1 MKNCLIIFIC
11 LIASTNILA
20 QYNGFEYSIS
30 SRDYKTLLIS
40 ESEVAFGVT
49 QFELNNMWIYFDDTD
64 RFDTKYDIVDTSFF
78 KDSIEYKRLLTTTR
92 HYKDTSL
99 IRLREDGYYVRRK
112 KTPYPQPNNEQI
124 YFKKNA
130 VEGDLWRQPL
140 PGAPTIKI
148 IYEITSTFPWIV
160 FGLYDTVK
168 VIKIQDSLG
177 LWEATELW
185 SEKFGRLETQL
196 YMSVFYLRGCIVN
209 GVVYGD
215 TAMSIEETRDD
226 LIDNKDFQLLQN
238 YPNPFNPKTLIN
250 YKLRERSYVIL
261 KVYNVRGEEITTL
274 VKDEQLPGEY
284 KIGFDADQYKLT
296 SGVYFYKLTIGG
308 KSEVK
313 KMILLR

>member
-11 LIASTNILA
+11 LIASINILA
-20 QYNGFEYSIS
+20 QHDGFKPGTSTNKFM
-30 SRDYKTLLIS
+30 KTLEAELV
-40 ESEVAFGVT
+40 EGVL
-49 QFELNNMWIYFDDTD
+49 QFELNNMWIYFDDTE
-64 RFDTKYDIVDTSFF
+64 RFDSKHVIIDTSYF
-78 KDSIEYKRLLTTTR
+78 KDSIEYKRLFSLYR
-92 HYKDTSL
+92 SGKDTSL
-99 IRLREDGYYVRRK
+99 IRLREDGYYVCRR

-130 VEGDLWRQPL
+130 VMGDKWKQPM
-140 PGAPTIKI
+140 PGAPPSFSIL
-148 IYEITSTFPWIV
+148 YEITSAFPWIV
-160 FGLYDTVK
+160 FGQYDTVK
-168 VIKIQDSLG
+168 VLKIQDSTG
-177 LWEATELW
+177 LWEVTQIW
-185 SEKFGRLETQL
+185 SEKFGMIEMQF
-196 YMSVFYLRGCIVN
+196 YMSVFDLRGCIVN

-215 TAMSIEETRDD
+215 TAMSIEETPND

-238 YPNPFNPKTLIN
+238 FPNPFNPTTFIK